1 MQWYKS
7 EVGHI
12 LLKVA
17 GIYLLWYIIY
27 QFFLLPN
34 GSLDQWVNINIVSVS
49 AGILEIL
56 GYDFYAAGRLIGI
69 GESAGVYLDDGCSG
83 ISAIGLFVGF
93 VIAYPGAWIPRI
105 AFIIIGIG
113 IIYLANI
120 IRIVVLAI
128 THIKA
133 TEMISVTLDYSTVI
147 IFYLLVFALGTVW
160 AAYGDKPRVTGA
172 SR

>member
-27 QFFLLPN
+27 HFFLLPN
-34 GSLDQWVNINIVSVS
+34 GSLDQWVNKNIVSVS

-69 GESAGVYLDDGCSG
+69 GESAGIYLDDSCSG

-93 VIAYPGAWIPRI
+93 VIAYPGKWIPRI
-105 AFIIIGIG
+105 AFILIGIG
-113 IIYLANI
+113 VIYFVNI
-120 IRIVVLAI
+120 IRIIVLAI

-133 TEMISVTLDYSTVI
+133 TEMIAVTSDYSTVI
-147 IFYLLVFALGTVW
+147 IFYLLIFALGMVW
-160 AAYGDKPRVTGA
+160 AAYGDEPRVTGG

>member
-7 EVGHI
+7 EAGYI
-12 LLKVA
+12 ILKVA

-93 VIAYPGAWIPRI
+93 VIAYPGTWIPRI
-105 AFIIIGIG
+105 AYIIIGIG

-120 IRIVVLAI
+120 IRIIVFAI
-128 THIKA
+128 THVQA
-133 TEMISVTLDYSTVI
+133 REMITVTSDYSTAI
-147 IFYLLVFALGTVW
+147 IFYLLILALGTVW
-160 AAYGDKPRVTGA
+160 AAYAGNPHVTGA
-172 SR
+172 TR